1 MPTEQVEIEKDGLQR
16 YFENHGYTGNAM
28 IPLIMVKAYR
38 KSGKWYN
45 TKISPI
51 EGEILDYIN
60 NSEGFI
66 VTDLIRNNHFS
77 VGHLS
82 PLATGF
88 SNLQDYYFVVEVFN
102 VNGFM
107 DSIITR

>member
-16 YFENHGYTGNAM
+16 YFENHGYTGSTL
-28 IPLIMVKAYR
+28 IPLIMVKVYK
-38 KSGKWYN
+38 KSGKWYD

-51 EGEILDYIN
+51 EGEILEFIN
-60 NSEGFI
+60 NSQGFI
-66 VTDLIRNNHFS
+66 VSDLIRSNHVS
-77 VGHLS
+77 VRHLS
-82 PLATGF
+82 PLASSF